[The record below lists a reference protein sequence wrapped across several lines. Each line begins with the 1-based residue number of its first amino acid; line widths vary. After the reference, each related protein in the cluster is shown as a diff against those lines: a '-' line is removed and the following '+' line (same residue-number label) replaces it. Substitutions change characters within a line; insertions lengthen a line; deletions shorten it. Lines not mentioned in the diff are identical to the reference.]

1 MLVRGTWHAAH
12 DTVAVIEQRCDYTHG
27 QALFGRSA
35 PSQRKACGARTR
47 ACAPRRL
54 IFERRAAAAAT
65 HREAAVS
72 VAPVLG
78 LGVGA
83 AHAQLRPERG
93 VACGDQGG
101 DGWRR
106 WPSVHSAAAAAAR
119 ALRSSPPRRGS
130 ALTAEG
136 LAVAQVDARGCVVPG
151 HLVGCNVIGG
161 AIGRRSG
168 RRSLCRRAHC
178 RHCQQ
183 EQRHHRPP
191 LRCHRA
197 CCCLWVGGAA
207 AWRRL
212 VGREPAVEGA
222 RKATAICGR
231 LSLSHHTSP
240 YTPHHTNIPS
250 PSLSSMHTPR
260 TLCPC
265 QKAPAPYAS

>member
-1 MLVRGTWHAAH
+1 M
-12 DTVAVIEQRCDYTHG
+12 AVIEQRCDYTHG

-212 VGREPAVEGA
+212 VGREPAVERGA
-222 RKATAICGR
+222 Q
-231 LSLSHHTSP
+231 SHGDLWAAKLVTPHLTIHTSP
-240 YTPHHTNIPS
+240 YQHTGSTYPLLLF
-250 PSLSSMHTPR
+250 PRCTPR
-260 TLCPC
+260 ARSARAKRPRRLTPL
-265 QKAPAPYAS
+265 K